1 MKGKTSNISPCVEGF
16 WKILRIS
23 RDERRN
29 SRVTYVSGGKLRLT
43 LNHKFTNHARFSVK
57 FTRQV
62 LNFGLNQFDCSRMT
76 LQRSTECACRQK
88 RSCARWVGNKKP
100 LYKPNKI
107 VPPFPVHNKIS
118 DSMRL
123 HCLSWLEWEK
133 WFSSREVKIFL

>member
-1 MKGKTSNISPCVEGF
+1 MKGKTSNISPCLEGF

-62 LNFGLNQFDCSRMT
+62 LNFGLNQASRVNAFGALLLKGSLT
-76 LQRSTECACRQK
+76 AL
-88 RSCARWVGNKKP
+88 V
-100 LYKPNKI
+100 
-107 VPPFPVHNKIS
+107 
-118 DSMRL
+118 
-123 HCLSWLEWEK
+123 
-133 WFSSREVKIFL
+133 